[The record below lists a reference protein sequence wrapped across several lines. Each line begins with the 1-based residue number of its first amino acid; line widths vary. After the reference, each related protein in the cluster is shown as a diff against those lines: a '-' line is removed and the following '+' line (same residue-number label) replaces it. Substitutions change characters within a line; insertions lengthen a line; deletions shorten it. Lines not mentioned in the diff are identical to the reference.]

1 VAGSDEA
8 NVVDQTE
15 PVIVSRLELR
25 IERTSVVRFLDYP
38 SSHSPPARIERL
50 LAEILPEGRALAH
63 ARGAFVRVA
72 PEQASAIGL
81 APHDA
86 AALGLGLVTAGRE
99 IEARVGEL
107 AAAGELTRA
116 VLLDAVGSAAAEEAA
131 DRLSAL
137 LVGAVPNAQPLP
149 TSTGGAA
156 DAPVPSVSC
165 RLSPGY
171 GDWPLESQP
180 RLFARLPHEAL
191 GVSLTPACL
200 MVPRKSV
207 SFAMWLGARGRIAP
221 DVGGC
226 SRCRLEHCRYRRA
239 RTGWNRKAG
248 RREGQRRISGFYSFF
263 PSSRLP
269 VNSVRGVRP
278 PCKEIA
284 HD

>member
-1 VAGSDEA
+1 MVEQA
-8 NVVDQTE
+8 E
-15 PVIVSRLELR
+15 PVTVNRLELR
-25 IERTSVVRFLDYP
+25 IERTSVLGFLDYP
-38 SSHSPPARIERL
+38 VGRPPPARIEQL
-50 LAEILPEGRALAH
+50 LAEMLPTGRALAQ

-72 PEQASAIGL
+72 PEQASTIGL
-81 APHDA
+81 APLDA
-86 AALGLGLVTAGRE
+86 AALGVGLVTAGAE
-99 IEARVGEL
+99 IEARVSEL

-137 LVGAVPNAQPLP
+137 LVGAGPDAQRMAMG
-149 TSTGGAA
+149 SDGSDDGS
-156 DAPVPSVSC
+156 VPSVSC

-171 GDWPLESQP
+171 GDWPLEHQP
-180 RLFARLPHEAL
+180 ELFALLPHQAL
-191 GVSLTPACL
+191 GIALTPSCL

-221 DVGGC
+221 EVRGC
-226 SRCRLEHCRYRRA
+226 GRCRLEHCRYRRS

-248 RREGQRRISGFYSFF
+248 RREGSQRRISGFHSCF

-269 VNSVRGVRP
+269 VNSDLCVRP